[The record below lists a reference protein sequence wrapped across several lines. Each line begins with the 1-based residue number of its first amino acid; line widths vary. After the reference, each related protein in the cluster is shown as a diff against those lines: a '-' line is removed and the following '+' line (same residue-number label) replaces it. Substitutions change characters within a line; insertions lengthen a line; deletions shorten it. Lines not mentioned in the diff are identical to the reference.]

1 MDAVLIGRAW
11 SHCEMCKRLQGTGG
25 MGTCRSDGATKVGY
39 ELSWLQLVDIT
50 RRQASQSVLKDFG
63 DHVKG
68 ALHLSH
74 IVDRRRMAENCAMRT
89 GLAGKVTLQLSGL
102 TPDASF
108 LQFVQGRLDSQYAKA
123 LGETSTLTIDA
134 STGVC
139 FRLHNASFS
148 LSCHIVNNV
157 IQICQFSHSICRG
170 PVCSLARWAQRSKV
184 PCSKGKL
191 VDLENVGGE
200 MLRCNCIC
208 QAVPS
213 TCSLLKR

>member
-1 MDAVLIGRAW
+1 MDAALIGRAW

-139 FRLHNASFS
+139 FRLHHAS

-157 IQICQFSHSICRG
+157 IQICQFNHSILLRSSLQ
-170 PVCSLARWAQRSKV
+170 PCSLGSAEQ
-184 PCSKGKL
+184 GTM
-191 VDLENVGGE
+191 LEREACGPRECRRRNAT
-200 MLRCNCIC
+200 L
-208 QAVPS
+208 
-213 TCSLLKR
+213 